1 MIAVATST
9 KHPRPGSIGTAQI
22 CAESGLSLRQIHYAV
37 RVGLL
42 SPPIAL
48 HGSGQRNEYSEDDR
62 LMCILVKQLIDD
74 GFEMRN
80 AWHRAHSIVLSEPCR

>member
-22 CAESGLSLRQIHYAV
+22 CAESGLSWRQIDHAV

-48 HGSGQRNEYSEDDR
+48 PGSGRRNEYSEDDR
-62 LMCILVKQLIDD
+62 LVCIVAKQLIDN
-74 GFEMRN
+74 GFEARN
-80 AWHRAHSIVLSEPCR
+80 AWRRAHSIVLSEPCR